1 MQFNVVTSDVLVTN
15 ETVLKSEC
23 QYPSR
28 KIVISCDYGGWNT
41 NLRCAVFSIEV
52 SIQKV
57 SIGPVRGTSMNN
69 NLDTALRALLTSILR
84 EVLEEIRCV
93 CQKSVVARHEKPT
106 TTQPEI
112 LLTSREAAKRLAISE
127 RHLYTLTHAG
137 ELPCV
142 RVGRSIRYS
151 VETIQQWIR
160 DAESETVKQQPPERA
175 RSQAKLSDRKYRTV
189 TPQETESTR
198 DKAKRSRFAS
208 LPKPNNS
215 GVTQRNDNAR
225 PENTVPNLFRRA
237 LAEMG
242 IDPASI
248 PPMTNGEL
256 MRISETDV
264 PTFHGWM
271 YHNRPLPAEALEKL
285 RNHFLN
291 RRNE

>member
-1 MQFNVVTSDVLVTN
+1 
-15 ETVLKSEC
+15 
-23 QYPSR
+23 
-28 KIVISCDYGGWNT
+28 
-41 NLRCAVFSIEV
+41 
-52 SIQKV
+52 
-57 SIGPVRGTSMNN
+57 MNN
-69 NLDTALRALLTSILR
+69 SLDTALRALLKSVLR
-84 EVLEEIRCV
+84 EVAEEFRCE
-93 CQKSVVARHEKPT
+93 CQKSVVARHQEPT
-106 TTQPEI
+106 TNQPEI
-112 LLTSREAAKRLAISE
+112 LLTSKEAAKRLAISE

-160 DAESETVKQQPPERA
+160 DAESESVKQPPPERA
-175 RSQAKLSDRKYRTV
+175 RSQAKLFDRKHRTV
-189 TPQETESTR
+189 TPQVSESTR
-198 DKAKRSRFAS
+198 EKGARSRNPS
-208 LPKPNNS
+208 Q
-215 GVTQRNDNAR
+215 VQRNNTNDDRRDNSVR
-225 PENTVPNLFRRA
+225 PENAVPNLFRRA

-285 RNHFLN
+285 RTYFMN
-291 RRNE
+291 RAKE